1 MSMRIL
7 WILFFVIFCFTE
19 GVTQN
24 GLTKYNLHYT
34 DFLTFTNIVGDT
46 SLCQKN
52 IYKDLEDG
60 EYFIY
65 FDKDLTKLWMN
76 GVIFD
81 KKLEGKWEFRNREN
95 KIFYYKVFSDGKL
108 IPMKLPENKF
118 VKIYLP
124 DKTYEFNAYYI
135 SASGDTIT
143 NNTVVLSIT
152 SQVYEVLHNPRY
164 RGQWRFHYNKKD
176 SLALGT
182 IYPWND
188 WKDTTLCLIT
198 ENEGKV
204 EIYPPRQ
211 NQFVFTEIIKFPS
224 VPPTKLKPG
233 YTWKNQT
240 RLPVGYELKEWSN
253 TTFYHVSEITGKS
266 TFHFQNDELACW
278 VIKGTSS
285 NRDFGTSHF
294 EYFFNEEYGFVRMEW
309 INYDNQKAVF
319 ELMDVKN
326 NL

>member
-7 WILFFVIFCFTE
+7 WILFFVIFYFTE
-19 GVTQN
+19 GVAQN

-95 KIFYYKVFSDGKL
+95 RIFYYKVFSDGKS
-108 IPMKLPENKF
+108 IPITLPENKF
-118 VKIYLP
+118 AKIYVP
-124 DKTYEFNAYYI
+124 DKIYEFNAYYI
-135 SASGDTIT
+135 SASEDTVT
-143 NNTVVLSIT
+143 NNTVVLKIT
-152 SQVYEVLHNPRY
+152 SQVYEVQHNPRY
-164 RGQWRFHYNKKD
+164 KGEWRFHYKQKD
-176 SLALGT
+176 SLTLGT

-188 WKDTTLCLIT
+188 WKDSTLCLIT
-198 ENEGKV
+198 ENERKI
-204 EIYPPRQ
+204 EIYPPRR
-211 NQFVFTEIIKFPS
+211 NQFVFTEIIDFPS
-224 VPPTKLKPG
+224 ISPANLQIG
-233 YTWKNQT
+233 YQWNSQIQI
-240 RLPVGYELKEWSN
+240 PEDYELEEWSN
-253 TTFYHVSEITGKS
+253 TKFYHQSKITGKK
-266 TFHFQNDELACW
+266 TFHFQDDEIVCW
-278 VIKGTSS
+278 VIRGTSS
-285 NRDFGTSHF
+285 NKNFGTSHF
-294 EYFFNEEYGFVRMEW
+294 EYLFNEEYGFVRMEW

-319 ELMDVKN
+319 ELMNIKN
-326 NL
+326 N